1 MEELYV
7 IATRGRNNKE
17 IYLKCGKNLMEWTED
32 IEESYADFNYSDI
45 EKFAKEYFKNFKKWY
60 IKEWKVNI

>member
-1 MEELYV
+1 
-7 IATRGRNNKE
+7 
-17 IYLKCGKNLMEWTED
+17 MEWTED